1 MKKSSKKTPSK
12 SQVKVLTKEP
22 ANNKKTFFKKNIFK
36 KNFTYPVIAV
46 LVIIAAVLIKG
57 IIDDNAKNNF
67 KKNLLPET
75 VKKLVTG
82 NAKVTI
88 GSIKDVSGV
97 YEFDLTLGTGNN
109 ANGQKYVSYITKDGK
124 ILFTSGIKL
133 DELNKQVKGAATE
146 KTSEQKKL
154 TCDDVN
160 KSETPKLTAFVVSE
174 CPFGLQT
181 QRLFKKVIAEQP
193 GLAQS
198 LDVKY
203 IGAIEGGKITSMHG
217 DKEAQENLRQ
227 ICIREEQKERYWPY
241 VGCYMQE
248 GKSEECLAS
257 QGVDVLRAKACMEDA
272 NRGNIYAQKDFELAN
287 KYQISG
293 SPTLLINDS
302 QTVSEFDFGGRV
314 TNSIKD
320 IICCASKNKGD
331 YCAKELTKTEVAT
344 SYSKTDEAG
353 SSANSAASCN

>member
-1 MKKSSKKTPSK
+1 MKKASKKTPTKPS
-12 SQVKVLTKEP
+12 VKAL
-22 ANNKKTFFKKNIFK
+22 NKNIKEILPKKSLFK

-46 LVIIAAVLIKG
+46 LVIVAAVLVKG
-57 IIDDNAKNNF
+57 IIDDNTKNNF
-67 KKNLLPET
+67 KRTILPET

-109 ANGQKYVSYITKDGK
+109 ANGQKYISYITKDGK

-133 DELNKQVKGAATE
+133 EELNKQQVQGAAT
-146 KTSEQKKL
+146 TGAEQKKL
-154 TCDDVN
+154 TCNDVN
-160 KSETPKLTAFVVSE
+160 KSDTPKLTAFVVAD

-181 QRLFKKVIAEQP
+181 QRLLKKAVTEQP
-193 GLAQS
+193 ALTQN

-203 IGAIEGGKITSMHG
+203 IGAIENGKITSMHG

-227 ICIREEQKERYWPY
+227 ICVREEQKEKYWPY

-257 QGVDVLRAKACMEDA
+257 QGVDALRVKACMEDV
-272 NRGNIYAQKDFELAN
+272 NRGNAYAQKDFDLAN
-287 KYQISG
+287 KYQVSG
-293 SPTLLINDS
+293 SPTLLANDS
-302 QTVSEFDFGGRV
+302 QVISEFDFGGRV
-314 TNSIKD
+314 ANSIKN
-320 IICCASKNKGD
+320 IVCCASKNKGD
-331 YCAKELTKTEVAT
+331 YCEKELTTSEVAT
-344 SYSKTDEAG
+344 SFSKTDEAAAT
-353 SSANSAASCN
+353 ANSSASCN